1 MVSVSD
7 YGITE
12 PRYIAIVFGIWL
24 VAMIAYF
31 MSSRTGNIRVI
42 PGSLCVFAMLISFG
56 PWGAFQISQESQIAR
71 LKGLLVRDSILVNG
85 TVQKAPQSVSA
96 EDRSQI
102 SSVIGYLHKIHGL
115 DGIQPWFRE
124 NLKEDSFGAGSTY
137 KDPIFVTQIMGIVYD
152 PYWHDASADAVSL
165 RADQSGSLSIDG
177 YQHLLR
183 ARSVFSG
190 SAGKV
195 YPADGISYRIGE
207 GLDTVTFYLNSD
219 DGATDTLQLSLC
231 PLIDKLV
238 HGHGNPNEIPPDEMS
253 VSGTSSHFKV
263 KIGLQRIQLRR
274 IEGEMKPVSYEAE
287 ILYST
292 GTKKE

>member
-1 MVSVSD
+1 V
-7 YGITE
+7 YGL
-12 PRYIAIVFGIWL
+12 WL

-31 MSSRTGNIRVI
+31 TLSKTKNIRVI

-56 PWGAFQISQESQIAR
+56 PWGAFQISEKSQITR
-71 LKGLLVRDSILVNG
+71 LKGLLVRDSILVND

-102 SSVIGYLHKIHGL
+102 SSVVGYLHKIHGL
-115 DGIQPWFRE
+115 DGIQPWFGE
-124 NLKEDSFGAGSTY
+124 SLKQDSLGVGPTY
-137 KDPIFVTQIMGIVYD
+137 KDPVFVTQMMGIVYD
-152 PYWHDASADAVSL
+152 PFWQGVGGNAVSL
-165 RADQSGSLSIDG
+165 SADRSGALSIDG

-183 ARSVFSG
+183 TRSVFSG

-195 YPADGISYRIGE
+195 YPADGISYKIGG
-207 GLDTVTFYLNSD
+207 GLDTVTFYVTRNE
-219 DGATDTLQLSLC
+219 GATDSLQISLR

-238 HGHGNPNEIPPDEMS
+238 NSHANINEIPPDEMS
-253 VSGTSSHFKV
+253 VSDTSSGFKV

-274 IEGEMKPVSYEAE
+274 IDGEMKPVSYEAE